1 MFTAFSSVATCDNIP
16 LDNIHESDYHV
27 ITLKAAMR
35 LRKIGN
41 SQGTTF
47 SRDMLNKA
55 GFEDGQELDVL
66 VSPGEIK
73 IVPAVVSGVMVSFT
87 IAEARAL
94 AAGQLD
100 SNSGEAALSK
110 VRRLIGAE

>member
-1 MFTAFSSVATCDNIP
+1 M
-16 LDNIHESDYHV
+16 
-27 ITLKAAMR
+27 K

-47 SRDMLNKA
+47 SRDMLNRA

-73 IVPAVVSGVMVSFT
+73 IIPAVVSGVTVSFT
-87 IAEARAL
+87 TAEAKAL
-94 AAGQLD
+94 ATGELD
-100 SNSGEAALSK
+100 SKFGEAALKK
-110 VRRLIGAE
+110 VRRIIGVG

>member
-1 MFTAFSSVATCDNIP
+1 M
-16 LDNIHESDYHV
+16 
-27 ITLKAAMR
+27 K

-47 SRDMLNKA
+47 SRDTLNRA

-73 IVPAVVSGVMVSFT
+73 IVPAVVSGVTVSFT
-87 IAEARAL
+87 TAEAKAL
-94 AAGQLD
+94 ATRKLD
-100 SNSGEAALSK
+100 SKSGEAALSK
-110 VRRLIGAE
+110 VRRMIGAE

>member
-1 MFTAFSSVATCDNIP
+1 M
-16 LDNIHESDYHV
+16 
-27 ITLKAAMR
+27 K

-47 SRDMLNKA
+47 SRDMLNRA

-73 IVPAVVSGVMVSFT
+73 IVPAVVSGVTVSFT
-87 IAEARAL
+87 TAEAKAL
-94 AAGQLD
+94 ATGKLD
-100 SNSGEAALSK
+100 SKSGEAALSK
-110 VRRLIGAE
+110 VRRMIGSE